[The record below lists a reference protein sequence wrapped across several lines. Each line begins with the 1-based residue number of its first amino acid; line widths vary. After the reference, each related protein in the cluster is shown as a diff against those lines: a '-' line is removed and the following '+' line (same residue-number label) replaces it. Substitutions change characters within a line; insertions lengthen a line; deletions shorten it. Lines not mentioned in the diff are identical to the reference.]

1 MRGLPLRPLVT
12 ELPQD
17 DAPADRQTDGQ
28 ADRQT
33 SFQVLQEHSRTAAAP
48 FGSTQGCSG
57 QSSSPEQL
65 RPARVPGPEG
75 RPVIVPGN

>member
-1 MRGLPLRPLVT
+1 MQGLPLRPLVT

-33 SFQVLQEHSRTAAAP
+33 DELPGAAGTRQDGRCP
-48 FGSTQGCSG
+48 FGKHPSMQRTK
-57 QSSSPEQL
+57 QL
-65 RPARVPGPEG
+65 P
-75 RPVIVPGN
+75 